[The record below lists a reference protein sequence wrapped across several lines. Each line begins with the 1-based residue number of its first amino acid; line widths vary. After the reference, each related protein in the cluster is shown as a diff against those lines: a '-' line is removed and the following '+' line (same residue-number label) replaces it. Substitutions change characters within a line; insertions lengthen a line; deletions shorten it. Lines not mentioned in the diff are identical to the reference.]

1 MVTAALPPSG
11 RHVLPLLAA
20 LIGAFWVL
28 GTVTTAITPTLL
40 RDHPLALVALEA
52 RNRNLLLAA
61 GKVDVIPFVV
71 FATIRRVISDPLY
84 FALGY
89 LYGDRAVDWVAKRSG
104 ARGARFLRWFE
115 RIFPRI
121 AKPLVFLFPGLL
133 VCLFAGVT
141 RMRVA
146 VFLAINVAG
155 TITAVIVLR
164 LFADQ
169 LHDVLEPLIEWN
181 DRNATKLTVATAT
194 LVVLYLVFQRIHGG
208 TELDSMRDLR
218 RELDD

>member
-1 MVTAALPPSG
+1 MEMAAPPAG
-11 RHVLPLLAA
+11 PRYALPLLAG
-20 LIGAFWVL
+20 LIGAFWLV

-40 RDHPLALVALEA
+40 RDHPLVLVALEA

-61 GKVDVIPFVV
+61 SKVDVIPFVV
-71 FATIRRVISDPLY
+71 FASIRRVVSDPLY

-89 LYGDRAVDWVAKRSG
+89 LYGGRAVGWVERRSG
-104 ARGARFLRWFE
+104 PRGARFLRWFR
-115 RIFPRI
+115 RIFPRF

-133 VCLFAGVT
+133 VCLFAGVI

-146 VFLAINVAG
+146 VFLALNIAG

-169 LHDVLEPLIEWN
+169 LHDVLEPVIDWN
-181 DRNATKLTVATAT
+181 DRNATKLTIVTAAA
-194 LVVLYLVFQRIHGG
+194 VVLYLVWQRVHGG
-208 TELDSMRDLR
+208 TEIESMRDLR
-218 RELDD
+218 KDLDG